1 MTITDQELEVVGTPH
16 TQVDQLETLEITST
30 TICHASNVN
39 QAQVTQ

>member
-16 TQVDQLETLEITST
+16 QVDRLETLEIIST
-30 TICHASNVN
+30 IICHASNIN